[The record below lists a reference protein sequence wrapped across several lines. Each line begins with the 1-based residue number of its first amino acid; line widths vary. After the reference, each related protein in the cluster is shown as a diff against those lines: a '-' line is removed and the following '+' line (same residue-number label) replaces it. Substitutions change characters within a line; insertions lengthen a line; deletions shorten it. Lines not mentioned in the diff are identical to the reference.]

1 VIARDITSKVKA
13 EEGMLKRILKFD
25 VDKGKVYLIEEP
37 VPDLALE
44 VFKDLIKCGYSGTI
58 ITRRFPDEIKV
69 ENSKHFWLSDKKGKN
84 TLSSNIS
91 EIETT
96 IMNLPNWNNA
106 VLLELDYLILKN
118 GFDETFKF
126 IQRLKETFYIL
137 KKGVVLL
144 SIDSDILDEKQIK
157 LLRKECSTIK
167 FKPKYHD
174 LPPEAYEILRYIY
187 MQNRVGEK
195 PSVKEVMSKF
205 NIARNTAKKRIR
217 YLEEKKLVKIV
228 KEGRF
233 KVLEVT
239 EEGKELF
246 YR

>member
-1 VIARDITSKVKA
+1 
-13 EEGMLKRILKFD
+13 
-25 VDKGKVYLIEEP
+25 
-37 VPDLALE
+37 
-44 VFKDLIKCGYSGTI
+44 
-58 ITRRFPDEIKV
+58 
-69 ENSKHFWLSDKKGKN
+69 
-84 TLSSNIS
+84 
-91 EIETT
+91 
-96 IMNLPNWNNA
+96 
-106 VLLELDYLILKN
+106 
-118 GFDETFKF
+118 
-126 IQRLKETFYIL
+126 
-137 KKGVVLL
+137 VLL